1 MNFQSQKYTIF
12 EITKLKEREEKKDEK
27 SEQNFSNMWDN
38 VKQSV

>member
-12 EITKLKEREEKKDEK
+12 EITKLKERKKKDEK